1 MINFN
6 IMLLRILNILM
17 SQRLLIFQV
26 GHATSDDDH
35 KADIM
40 TRKQIK
46 LYLCSDEKGSFN
58 IDELKNG
65 PLEQSDLDSNDAF
78 IVDNGLLGI
87 WVWIGKRASKQ
98 ERTEAMANAQ
108 RFVKDKGYIKSFL
121 FIYYRSNYYS
131 IGVILLHITN
141 FCYLKRIP
149 GIIAHHPCY

>member
-1 MINFN
+1 
-6 IMLLRILNILM
+6 MLLRILNILM

-121 FIYYRSNYYS
+121 FIYYRSNYY
-131 IGVILLHITN
+131 VDLILLYRRHITT
-141 FCYLKRIP
+141 Y
-149 GIIAHHPCY
+149 H